1 MWKCGE
7 LNKVIFSV
15 IFNVSPSA
23 GGLKK
28 KMPAHT
34 TYSMMYMYVHIFTE
48 YKYVQV
54 CIMAVLP

>member
-1 MWKCGE
+1 MFPHPPEDK
-7 LNKVIFSV
+7 
-15 IFNVSPSA
+15 
-23 GGLKK
+23 KK

-54 CIMAVLP
+54 CIMTVLP